1 MSSFETLLEK
11 FVAKN
16 KCRPMLANALVPEVI
31 AWVEKNTK
39 INVSDRGS
47 AAVKVLKRL
56 AGGAYGGHC
65 YKLDTRQIS
74 V

>member
-11 FVAKN
+11 FVAEN
-16 KCRPMLANALVPEVI
+16 KCHPTLADMLVPEVI

-39 INVSDRGS
+39 INVRDRGS

-56 AGGAYGGHC
+56 AGGVGA
-65 YKLDTRQIS
+65 RQCAPGRGS
-74 V
+74 R